1 MNVEQLLALMP
12 LLILSLTAVVL
23 MIQASIK
30 RDSSVALIISA
41 LGLVASLWA
50 VIYASE
56 HTQSVTILLVVD
68 HWGLFFTALIL
79 LASLVTLCLSSD
91 KFSLEG
97 ERKEEFYLLLVLSVL
112 GAVVLIQS
120 SHMVG
125 LLLGMELMGVAL
137 YAMIAFP
144 ERGLLPLEAA
154 IKYLVPSACAS
165 AMLLFGFALV
175 YAATGDLSYA
185 GMGAKIDSGLQQNPV
200 VLVAGAAM
208 ILAGLGFKLSVVPFH
223 MWTPD
228 VYEGAPTAITAY
240 LATVSKGAVFVAL
253 TRLYIDAQLYLYE
266 SLTNALVVI
275 ALASMLV
282 GNWLALRQ
290 QNIKRLLA
298 YSSIAHFGYLLVVLI
313 AYAFAVSVSGSTA
326 LIGQSITF
334 YLAAY
339 MVTTLAAF
347 AVVANVAGEDES
359 KNNISAFEGL
369 FWNRRIQACA
379 LTVAMLSFAGIPLT
393 AGFIGKFYII
403 NVSIESEL
411 WLLLGILVI
420 GSAIA
425 IYYYLR
431 VVFAMT
437 KVSLEDAHSG
447 HQQGSNSQ
455 DILAFVLLLGVLFLG
470 TWPQPFIN
478 LAGSL

>member
-1 MNVEQLLALMP
+1 MSNHQLLALMP
-12 LLILSLTAVVL
+12 LLTLSLSAFVL

-30 RDSSVALIISA
+30 RDQGIALKITA
-41 LGLVASLWA
+41 LGLVVSLWA
-50 VIYASE
+50 VGFASDY
-56 HTQSVTILLVVD
+56 TQSTTLLVVD
-68 HWGLFFTALIL
+68 NWSLFFTALIL
-79 LASLVTLCLSSD
+79 LASLITLWLCSD
-91 KFSLEG
+91 KFASEG

-165 AMLLFGFALV
+165 AILLFGFALI
-175 YAATGDLSYA
+175 YAATGDLSYS
-185 GMGAKIDSGLQQNPV
+185 GIGTKIDSGLQQNPI

-208 ILAGLGFKLSVVPFH
+208 VLAGLGFKLSVVPFH

-228 VYEGAPTAITAY
+228 VYEGAPTAITGY

-253 TRLYIDAQLYLYE
+253 TRLYMDGQLYLYA
-266 SLTNALVVI
+266 SLTNALVVM

-313 AYAFAVSVSGSTA
+313 AYAGAFSASATNP
-326 LIGQSITF
+326 LIEQSITF

-339 MVTTLAAF
+339 IVTTLTAF
-347 AVVANVAGEDES
+347 AVVANVAGEDQS
-359 KNNISAFEGL
+359 KSDLSAFEGL
-369 FWNRRIQACA
+369 FWTRRIQACA

-393 AGFIGKFYII
+393 AGFIAKFYII
-403 NVSIESEL
+403 NVSIESQL
-411 WLLLGILVI
+411 WLLLGTLVI

-437 KVSLEDAHSG
+437 KVSLQETTASYQCSARAEDLLAL
-447 HQQGSNSQ
+447 
-455 DILAFVLLLGVLFLG
+455 ILLLSVLLLG
-470 TWPQPFIN
+470 TWPQPFID

>member
-1 MNVEQLLALMP
+1 MSNHQLLALMP
-12 LLILSLTAVVL
+12 LLTLSLSAFVL

-30 RDSSVALIISA
+30 RDQGIALKITA
-41 LGLVASLWA
+41 LGLVVSLWA
-50 VIYASE
+50 VDIASDYS
-56 HTQSVTILLVVD
+56 QSTTLLVVD
-68 HWGLFFTALIL
+68 NWSLFFTALIL
-79 LASLVTLCLSSD
+79 LASLVILWLSSD
-91 KFSLEG
+91 KFASEG

-120 SHMVG
+120 THMVG

-165 AMLLFGFALV
+165 AILLFGFALI
-175 YAATGDLSYA
+175 YAATGELSYT
-185 GMGAKIDSGLQQNPV
+185 GIGDKIGSGLQQNPI

-208 ILAGLGFKLSVVPFH
+208 VLAGLGFKLSVVPFH

-228 VYEGAPTAITAY
+228 VYEGAPTAITGY

-253 TRLYIDAQLYLYE
+253 TRLYMDAQLYLYG
-266 SLTNALVVI
+266 SLTSALVVI
-275 ALASMLV
+275 ALVSMLF

-298 YSSIAHFGYLLVVLI
+298 YSSIAHFGYLLVVLV
-313 AYAFAVSVSGSTA
+313 AYAGALSASVVSP
-326 LIGQSITF
+326 LIGQAITF

-339 MVTTLAAF
+339 ILTSLTAF
-347 AVVANVAGEDES
+347 AVVANVAGEDQS
-359 KNNISAFEGL
+359 KSELSAFEGL
-369 FWNRRIQACA
+369 FWTRRIQACA
-379 LTVAMLSFAGIPLT
+379 LTVAMLSLAGIPLT
-393 AGFIGKFYII
+393 AGFIAKFYII
-403 NVSIESEL
+403 NVSIESQL
-411 WLLLGILVI
+411 WLLLGTLVI
-420 GSAIA
+420 ASAIA

-431 VVFAMT
+431 VVFTMT
-437 KVSLEDAHSG
+437 KVSLQQVTSSG
-447 HQQGSNSQ
+447 GSNLRTE
-455 DILAFVLLLGVLFLG
+455 DILALILLLSVLLLG
-470 TWPQPFIN
+470 TWPQPFID